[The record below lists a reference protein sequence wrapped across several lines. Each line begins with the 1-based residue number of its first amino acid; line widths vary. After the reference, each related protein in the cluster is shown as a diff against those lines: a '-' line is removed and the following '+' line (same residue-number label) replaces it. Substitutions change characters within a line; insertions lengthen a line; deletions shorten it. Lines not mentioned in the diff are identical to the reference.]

1 MHRHGYFIFVLDI
14 QRYPKNH
21 HCHLADLV
29 SFLISIASKKKVKN
43 WSWFHSQC
51 LPEFTCVW
59 FFIRAKKK
67 WNKFSVLI
75 TTLVIKKKTFDHH
88 HHRWLTIEL
97 VFRLWRPIKM
107 NFLFSKITKMIY
119 LLLLLWNSGFFCF
132 PCYLYCSVFVCVWNT
147 HAYNDDGLIKN
158 L

>member
-1 MHRHGYFIFVLDI
+1 MVISFLLDI

-75 TTLVIKKKTFDHH
+75 TTLVITN
-88 HHRWLTIEL
+88 
-97 VFRLWRPIKM
+97 LWSSSSSVVNDWTCFFFVYGARSKWIFFFLRSRKWYICCCEIQV
-107 NFLFSKITKMIY
+107 FLFP
-119 LLLLLWNSGFFCF
+119 LLPVLFS
-132 PCYLYCSVFVCVWNT
+132 VCVCVK
-147 HAYNDDGLIKN
+147 HSRI
-158 L
+158 